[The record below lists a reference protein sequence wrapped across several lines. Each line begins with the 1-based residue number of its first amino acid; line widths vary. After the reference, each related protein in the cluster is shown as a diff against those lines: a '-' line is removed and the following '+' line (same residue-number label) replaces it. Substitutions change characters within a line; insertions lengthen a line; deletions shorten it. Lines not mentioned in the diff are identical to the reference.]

1 MGSPLSYAVNCAL
14 SWLIVALSVVGYLLT
29 VKRMKEKWPLWFV
42 LGAGWMM
49 LALPNTLLLTGATL
63 VRRQLQ
69 VVWFSS
75 YVLVAASLLLL
86 LVKAIQIF
94 RRRKLQSE

>member
-1 MGSPLSYAVNCAL
+1 MSSQLSYAVNCAL
-14 SWLIVALSVVGYLLT
+14 SWLIVALSVLGYSLT
-29 VKRMKEKWPLWFV
+29 VKRMKEKWPLWFI

-49 LALPNTLLLTGATL
+49 LAVPNTLMLTGATL
-63 VRRQLQ
+63 ARRQLL

-86 LVKAIQIF
+86 FLKVVQIF